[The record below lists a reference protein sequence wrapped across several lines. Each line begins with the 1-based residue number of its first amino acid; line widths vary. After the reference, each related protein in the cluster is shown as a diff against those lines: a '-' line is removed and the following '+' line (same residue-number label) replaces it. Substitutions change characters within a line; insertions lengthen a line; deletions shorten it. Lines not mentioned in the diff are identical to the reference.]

1 MAVVLVVCRPQYMEP
16 RPACLPCRYISPRL
30 ETQLGLR
37 DTCGV
42 HNLHGLPGILGGVVA
57 ALIVV
62 VVPHRN
68 ALLLSHGRW
77 GTAGFQLAA
86 LGASLLLATV
96 GGICAGKL
104 VAAGTGMMEP
114 EDAFEDAHWWDEIEA
129 ESETALEGDRA
140 TGARV

>member
-1 MAVVLVVCRPQYMEP
+1 M
-16 RPACLPCRYISPRL
+16 
-30 ETQLGLR
+30 
-37 DTCGV
+37 

-57 ALIVV
+57 ALILVV
-62 VVPHRN
+62 APHRN
-68 ALLLSHGRW
+68 ALLLTHGRW

-104 VAAGTGMMEP
+104 VAAGAGMMEP
-114 EDAFEDAHWWDEIEA
+114 EDAFEDARWWDEIEA
-129 ESETALEGDRA
+129 ESETALEEDRA